1 MPLNEYLRFVMRL
14 PFLSFRLDFAYVGL
28 WAGPLLFLL
37 MMLANPADFTTDQ
50 WKVMSVAAFM
60 LVWWLTEA
68 VPIAVT
74 SLLPILLLPS
84 LGVLSLKDTTAPYG
98 SDIVYLFLGGFMI
111 AMALEKWQL
120 HRRIALGIVR
130 LTGTEANR
138 IILGF
143 MLATAALSMWI
154 SNTACAVM
162 MLPMGLSVIQLVQ
175 NSTGDNDDR
184 GRRYFSISLLLGIAY
199 AANAG
204 GIGTLVGTPPNL
216 VMAGYLREQM
226 GIDVSFLDW
235 MKVGLPFSLALLV
248 ATYLV
253 LTKFLFPNG
262 LGVIKGAEELIE
274 REYKELGPLGE
285 PEIRVLAVFVF
296 TALLWIFRSWLDSI
310 LPFMGL
316 NDTSIAI
323 AATVLLF
330 IIPSRRASKKKLL
343 EWEDSKSLPWGILLL
358 FGGGLSLAA
367 ALQSVGIIKRIG
379 DGISSMGIEG
389 SFGLMM
395 ALTVV
400 ALFLTEVM
408 SNVALTMVFV
418 PVAAAIG
425 IGVGASPLYFVIPV
439 TIASSCAFM
448 LPMATPPNAIVFAS
462 GHLKISDMARAG
474 LVLNLLAALLIS
486 LMAVLLM
493 GQWEQVVIK

>member
-1 MPLNEYLRFVMRL
+1 MRL
-14 PFLSFRLDFAYVGL
+14 PFLTWRLDFAFAGL
-28 WAGPLLFLL
+28 LAGPLVFLL
-37 MMLANPADFTTDQ
+37 MMLASPADFTTDQ
-50 WKVMSVAAFM
+50 WKVMAVAAFM
-60 LVWWLTEA
+60 LIWWLTEA

-74 SLLPILLLPS
+74 ALLPIVLLPS
-84 LGVLSLKDTTAPYG
+84 LGVLTLKDTTAQYG

-111 AMALEKWQL
+111 ALALEKWQL
-120 HRRIALGIVR
+120 HRRIALGIVK

-143 MLATAALSMWI
+143 MLATALLSMWI

-162 MLPMGLSVIQLVQ
+162 MLPMALSVTRLVQ
-175 NSTGDNDDR
+175 DPALECDDR

-204 GIGTLVGTPPNL
+204 GIGTLIGTPPNL
-216 VMAGYLREQM
+216 VMAGYLRDQM

-235 MKVGLPFSLALLV
+235 MKVGLPFSLALLG
-248 ATYLV
+248 ATYLM
-253 LTKFLFPNG
+253 LTRLMFPNR
-262 LGVIKGAEELIE
+262 LGVIKGAGELID

-285 PEIRVLAVFVF
+285 PEVRVLAVFVF

-310 LPFMGL
+310 LPFMAL
-316 NDTSIAI
+316 NDTGIAI
-323 AATVLLF
+323 AATVVLF
-330 IIPSRRASKKKLL
+330 VIPSRKGSAKKLL
-343 EWEDSKSLPWGILLL
+343 DWEDSRGLPWGILLL

-367 ALQSVGIIKRIG
+367 ALQAVGLIKLIG
-379 DGISSMGIEG
+379 DGITGLGIEG
-389 SFGLMM
+389 TFGLMM
-395 ALTVV
+395 AMTVV

-408 SNVALTMVFV
+408 SNVALTTVFV

-425 IGVGASPLYFVIPV
+425 VGMGASPLYFAVPV
-439 TIASSCAFM
+439 TIASSCAYM

-462 GHLKISDMARAG
+462 GQLKISDMARAG
-474 LVLNLLAALLIS
+474 FVLNLIAALLIS
-486 LMAVLLM
+486 LMALVLM